1 LSRAPREAALSLLAA
16 LLLVALLAI
25 RFDAPW
31 TFIHDDNGAWT
42 QAVASAHLRAGLAR
56 TRGQDFLVR
65 RADGGLQPYLHHP
78 PLFPLVTAAAYR
90 LGGRADA
97 VATRLV
103 PAGFHLLGFLGLF
116 LLGGVLFPA
125 RPAVRVLALWLYAG
139 VPMSAYFGKM
149 PFNEAMGLCLVIWA
163 ALALARYRRR
173 PAAGSLLGS
182 LALWVLA
189 GFTSWTAFTLLLGFF
204 LLSAGE
210 AVAERRPAS
219 AAAAWGLGVTGA
231 AAFALVMLQLF
242 WAARGATPGVF
253 AAGEHWGVYRLG
265 WARALDAAA
274 RAFDFHRMYFANV
287 PFALFLA
294 WCFLRLRALAR
305 RPGELAEAARVL
317 LAGCFGAGLWAL
329 LFVRQVALHAYG
341 QFWFLPFEVLAV
353 AELAVDGWRHLAA
366 RPRLR
371 AGLAAA
377 ALLGTLASTAA
388 TLHYRYTTPS
398 SYATRTAAEIAAT
411 YYTAP

>member
-1 LSRAPREAALSLLAA
+1 
-16 LLLVALLAI
+16 
-25 RFDAPW
+25 
-31 TFIHDDNGAWT
+31 
-42 QAVASAHLRAGLAR
+42 
-56 TRGQDFLVR
+56 
-65 RADGGLQPYLHHP
+65 
-78 PLFPLVTAAAYR
+78 
-90 LGGRADA
+90 
-97 VATRLV
+97 
-103 PAGFHLLGFLGLF
+103 
-116 LLGGVLFPA
+116 
-125 RPAVRVLALWLYAG
+125 
-139 VPMSAYFGKM
+139 
-149 PFNEAMGLCLVIWA
+149 
-163 ALALARYRRR
+163 
-173 PAAGSLLGS
+173 
-182 LALWVLA
+182 
-189 GFTSWTAFTLLLGFF
+189 
-204 LLSAGE
+204 
-210 AVAERRPAS
+210 
-219 AAAAWGLGVTGA
+219 
-231 AAFALVMLQLF
+231 
-242 WAARGATPGVF
+242 
-253 AAGEHWGVYRLG
+253 
-265 WARALDAAA
+265 
-274 RAFDFHRMYFANV
+274 MYFANV